1 MEGGGSLHTEP
12 RLLALAFHRVCERG
26 CGRHGCLHHLAV
38 LRARP
43 HSWRAAASCAARTKR
58 ASLLFLGRSVAAA
71 AAAAGPP
78 FFFFAE
84 PGAGREVCVCS
95 RRQMVIIEASLEALK
110 RNAPEG
116 S

>member
-43 HSWRAAASCAARTKR
+43 HSWRAAASCAARAARTKR
-58 ASLLFLGRSVAAA
+58 ASLLFLGRSVAT
-71 AAAAGPP
+71 AAAGPP
-78 FFFFAE
+78 FFFL
-84 PGAGREVCVCS
+84 PNLRGGEVCVCS